1 MSLPSDVPVPTVWPD
16 LGDAEGRVLLE
27 LLLRGSQSRVELAH
41 RVGLSRA
48 SLTRIARELVEYGL
62 VSEGEAQLR
71 LTRGRPPEMLNLR
84 PESAH
89 FIGVKLT
96 GESLYMVLTDLS
108 GRVVNEI
115 TAPLP
120 SRAVE
125 DVVAL
130 IGRVCR
136 VLIDGVRLPAA
147 IGIGLAG
154 DVAVH
159 DGVSIVKRSTFLGWD
174 GVPLAQLVE
183 RATGLRATVSNDV
196 HALAGAH
203 HWFGGVGQHKSI
215 VVYGI
220 GAGIGSGVVIDDE
233 LVAGAHGRGGRV
245 GHTRVGG
252 QGITCSNG
260 HHDCIHSFVS
270 MPAIEQNAGLGIGEY
285 AEAVRRAHDGD
296 EIALR
301 AFQLAA
307 FALGATIADAVNVV
321 DPEVVSVMGEGL
333 EMLDLAPDELRR
345 ALEEYLEQAEASQ
358 IRIERPGFHFDLY
371 ARGAAVAAMRS
382 LLLRP

>member
-1 MSLPSDVPVPTVWPD
+1 MSLPTDVPVPAVWPD

-89 FIGVKLT
+89 FVGVKLT
-96 GESLYMVLTDLS
+96 GEALYMVLTDLS

-120 SRAVE
+120 SRGVDE
-125 DVVAL
+125 VVAL
-130 IGRVCR
+130 IGRVCA
-136 VLIDGVRLPAA
+136 VLTDGVRLPAA

-154 DVAVH
+154 DVALI
-159 DGVSIVKRSTFLGWD
+159 DGRAIVERSTFLGWD
-174 GVPLAQLVE
+174 GIALAELVE
-183 RATGLRATVSNDV
+183 KATGLRATVSNDV

-203 HWFGGVGQHKSI
+203 HWFGGLGQHRSI

-220 GAGIGSGVVIDDE
+220 GAGIGSGIVIDDE

-245 GHTRVGG
+245 GHTRIGG
-252 QGITCSNG
+252 SGRICGNR
-260 HHDCIHSFVS
+260 HLDCIHSFVS
-270 MPAIEQNAGLGIGEY
+270 MPAIEHNAGVAHGEY
-285 AEAVRRAHDGD
+285 AEAVRRAHAGD
-296 EIALR
+296 ETALK
-301 AFQLAA
+301 AFQMAA

-321 DPEVVSVMGEGL
+321 DPEIVSVMGEGL
-333 EMLDLAPDELRR
+333 DMLDLAPDELRR
-345 ALEEYLEQAEASQ
+345 ALQEYLEQADPSH
-358 IRIERPGFHFDLY
+358 IRIERPGFDFDLY